1 MVAVTKFL
9 WGRHRSFIMKLQE
22 LVTSS
27 AVRPKPFW
35 HLPLGRALVLAIL
48 PAIFFCVTRQL
59 TKISGPTWLHSNF
72 ENNYPYLFNSLRLI
86 EGHPL
91 YWIDHPGTTTQIFG
105 AAVLRLSELGT
116 GDQIV
121 NAVIANPDKFIKRI
135 QRCLL
140 LFSAISL
147 WFFPWL
153 LALRLQS
160 NIKALLLQVPSLLFA
175 TLLHYTIWFSS
186 DLMLIPWCIA
196 GLYLATE
203 LVHLTRK
210 GEPQTLQAVF
220 AGIVC
225 ALGILTKLTFFPIIL
240 ILVLACRG
248 WRNRLFMGASTL
260 CSAALVAV
268 PIYPRLPALVTWN
281 VQLATHTGNYG
292 SGDNGFTGPDI
303 LLRGATSL
311 ISTEPMILWLPV
323 TATIA
328 TLLLQ
333 FARRRK
339 IDVHSK
345 RFIVITALIL
355 FCLQVIGFGLVAKH
369 PGPHYLIP
377 LYLCTGLNLVL
388 LYEAVRSI
396 EWRSFSAKF
405 GTAALAGLL
414 VWAFSSSIASTK
426 NLFRLLGPWG
436 KDQVSMYY
444 RAKKQTD
451 GDLRI
456 DYYRAGSPE
465 FAAFFGNDNAH
476 DESGGDNYFGPLLEK
491 RYPGALF
498 AMDFG
503 PEGLY
508 TFTSEVDPAS
518 VISSH
523 DHFYLLGNHSDGR
536 YDKDHMM
543 SIPGI
548 DSKDIKQVDQ
558 GGNLYLDEWKRP

>member
-1 MVAVTKFL
+1 
-9 WGRHRSFIMKLQE
+9 
-22 LVTSS
+22 
-27 AVRPKPFW
+27 
-35 HLPLGRALVLAIL
+35 
-48 PAIFFCVTRQL
+48 L

-72 ENNYPYLFNSLRLI
+72 ENNYPYLFNSLRLV
-86 EGHPL
+86 EGHSL

-116 GDQIV
+116 GDQIG

-140 LFSAISL
+140 LFSTICL

-160 NIKALLLQVPSLLFA
+160 NINALLLQVPSLLFA

-196 GLYLATE
+196 GLCLATE
-203 LVHLTRK
+203 LVHLTKK
-210 GEPQTLQAVF
+210 GEAQTRQAVL

-248 WRNRLFMGASTL
+248 WRSRVFMGASTL
-260 CSAALVAV
+260 FTAALVAL
-268 PIYPRLPALVTWN
+268 PIYPRLPALMTWS
-281 VQLATHTGNYG
+281 VQLATHTGTYG
-292 SGDNGFTGPDI
+292 DGDNGFTRPDI
-303 LLRGATSL
+303 LWRGATSL
-311 ISTEPMILWLPV
+311 ISKEPMILWLPV

-333 FARRRK
+333 LAGRRK
-339 IDVHSK
+339 AGVDSR
-345 RFIVITALIL
+345 RFIVITVLIL

-377 LYLCTGLNLVL
+377 LYLSTGLNLVL
-388 LYEAVRSI
+388 FYEAVHSM
-396 EWRSFSAKF
+396 EWRSFPAKL
-405 GTAALAGLL
+405 GAAALAGLL
-414 VWAFSSSIASTK
+414 VWALASSITST
-426 NLFRLLGPWG
+426 NDLFRLLGPWG
-436 KDQVSMYY
+436 KDQLSMYY
-444 RAKKQTD
+444 RAKKQTN

-465 FAAFFGNDNAH
+465 FAAFFGNGYTY
-476 DESGGDNYFGPLLEK
+476 DENDANYFGPLLEK
-491 RYPGALF
+491 RYPGGLF

-503 PEGLY
+503 PDMRLY
-508 TFTSEVDPAS
+508 TFTGEVDPAS
-518 VISSH
+518 VIPAH

-536 YDKDHMM
+536 YDKDHLMP
-543 SIPGI
+543 IPGI
-548 DSKDIKQVDQ
+548 DSKDIKEVDQ
-558 GGNLYLDEWKRP
+558 GGYIYLDEWKRP